1 MYVKIL
7 DGAVDQYPYSTL
19 SLRRDNPNVS
29 FPKTFPEE
37 YINQYGVYSVYEVD
51 KPDYNEETQNCEL
64 NSEPTLVDGN
74 WTLEY
79 TVTDKT
85 AEELQTIADD
95 FEANQRTRRDG
106 LLLSSDWTQVA
117 DAPVDAA
124 TWATYRQALRDLT
137 THADWP
143 NLDEDDWPTEPS

>member
-1 MYVKIL
+1 MYVKISE
-7 DGAVDQYPYSTL
+7 GAVEHYPYSTL

-37 YINQYGVYSVYEVD
+37 YINQYGVYTVYEVD
-51 KPDYNEETQNCEL
+51 KPIYNSETENCEL
-64 NSEPTLVDGN
+64 NSEPTLVDGI

-85 AEELQTIADD
+85 AEELQTIADE
-95 FEANQRTRRDG
+95 FEATQRSRRDG

-124 TWATYRQALRDLT
+124 AWATYRQELRDLT
-137 THADWP
+137 THANWP
-143 NLDEDDWPTEPS
+143 NLSENDWPTSP